1 MRREFRR
8 EVVWSPTQREI
19 IQFRAPPAADGL
31 PQVEIVGILGEYGG
45 GKTYA
50 AARRFLKVCSE
61 NPSRSPS
68 EPLMSGISA
77 PTFTGLMNGPVA
89 AFLRLCPPSW
99 IRKNRTRD
107 TRDPH
112 IILRNNHKII
122 LYTGR
127 GALDGPNLVQFWA
140 DEIQDNSYVG
150 QWANMAGRV
159 RDPRGMRLNA
169 QASGIA
175 QEGYVAQIL
184 RNPPQDGRHLTK
196 LLFPEENAA
205 NLAHGYVDLL
215 KSYSAG
221 GRQRDPDGWM
231 TPEGLFY
238 PAFCRERNIDPIG
251 MPRESLYS
259 RATDISIDLGAR
271 AAVTWWQPVPV
282 ECNMGS
288 NPRETQTGWLCVD
301 QWLPDDM
308 DADKI
313 AAIARDFPWKIQPG
327 VSQIHLDP
335 TAAENPDQVR
345 AVRRAFNGV
354 HVIMAVKGSFYW
366 FNEPGE
372 RAVARAVLD
381 MHDNA
386 RLFVHPDLVS
396 DATGRGIV
404 EAMRGYRR
412 DKPKDKKYEH
422 VADTVRYQVVH
433 RMPLPRHGVPE
444 KDNPVLE
451 ERLRA
456 AFRPI
461 APKPDEVTY

>member
-1 MRREFRR
+1 MRREYRR
-8 EVVWSPTQREI
+8 EVVWSPTQKEI
-19 IQFRAPPAADGL
+19 IQFRAPKTEDGL
-31 PQVEIVGILGEYGG
+31 PQIEVVGILGEYGG

-61 NPSRSPS
+61 NPSHSPS
-68 EPLMSGISA
+68 EPLMSGVSA

-89 AFLRLCPPSW
+89 AFLQLCPPGW
-99 IRKNRTRD
+99 IKKNRTRD

-159 RDPRGMRLNA
+159 RDLRGLRLNA

-175 QEGYVAQIL
+175 QEGYVAQIF
-184 RNPPQDGRHLTK
+184 RNPPKDGRHLTK
-196 LLFPEENAA
+196 LLFPEENASR
-205 NLAHGYVDLL
+205 LAHGYVDLL
-215 KSYSAG
+215 KSYNAG

-231 TPEGLFY
+231 TPDGLFY
-238 PAFCRERNIDPIG
+238 PAFCRERNIDPIIT
-251 MPRESLYS
+251 PREALFK

-282 ECNMGS
+282 ECNMGGL
-288 NPRETQTGWLCVD
+288 PREVQTGWLCVD

-313 AAIARDFPWKIQPG
+313 AAIARDFPWKIQPD

-345 AVRRAFNGV
+345 AVRRAFPGI
-354 HVIMAVKGSFYW
+354 HIAMAVKGSFYW
-366 FNEPGE
+366 YNEPGE
-372 RAVARAVLD
+372 RAVARAVCD
-381 MHDNA
+381 MHENV
-386 RLFVHPDLVS
+386 RLYVHPDLTA
-396 DATGRGIV
+396 DASGRGIV

-422 VADTVRYQVVH
+422 VADTVRYQVIH
-433 RMPLPRHGVPE
+433 RMPLPRHGVPSSSKQTE
-444 KDNPVLE
+444 
-451 ERLRA
+451 A
-456 AFRPI
+456 ASAFKPI
-461 APKPDEVTY
+461 APKTGEVIY